1 MIGPDDRVI
10 GSDDRMIGPDHRP
23 DGWCMK
29 KECMKK
35 DKDK

>member
-1 MIGPDDRVI
+1 MAWMIGPDDRVI
-10 GSDDRMIGPDHRP
+10 GPDHRP
-23 DGWCMK
+23 DGWWMK